1 MRAPLGLVIFG
12 AMACSSAPAPTPTAA
27 PAAPPPQTV
36 ARTETVTAP
45 AADPEC
51 PTHSGGMSIEGMLG
65 TLPQGRVRAAL
76 RAAEPTLT
84 ACFTHRLES
93 VPVLAGRVG
102 FKLRVGADGRVL
114 WVIPQTSTMG
124 DRETE
129 HCMQDALSHVDF
141 GRPCGGEAEVTW
153 GIELDGGPDA
163 RAATAWQP
171 ARLNTLL
178 TQRRAALTAC
188 RGANPSPL
196 TFTLYAAPA
205 TTPTSTVAA
214 VGAAYPDAAAEP
226 IVECV
231 LREVRTWRV
240 PSPGSWYARATFDL
254 H

>member
-1 MRAPLGLVIFG
+1 MRAPTGLVILG
-12 AMACSSAPAPTPTAA
+12 VVACSSAAPPPTVTPPAAPTPAPIAQTQHAEA
-27 PAAPPPQTV
+27 PAT
-36 ARTETVTAP
+36 
-45 AADPEC
+45 DPEC
-51 PTHSGGMSIEGMLG
+51 PAQHGGMSIEGMLG

-84 ACFTHRLES
+84 GCFTRRLET
-93 VPVLAGRVG
+93 VPVLAGRVC
-102 FKLRVGADGRVL
+102 FKLRVGGDGRVL
-114 WVIPQTSTMG
+114 WVVPQSSTMG

-129 HCMQDALSHVDF
+129 HCMQEALAHVDF

-188 RGANPSPL
+188 RAGGTAPL
-196 TFTLYAAPA
+196 SFTLYAAPA

-214 VGAAYPDAAAEP
+214 VGAAYPDAASEP